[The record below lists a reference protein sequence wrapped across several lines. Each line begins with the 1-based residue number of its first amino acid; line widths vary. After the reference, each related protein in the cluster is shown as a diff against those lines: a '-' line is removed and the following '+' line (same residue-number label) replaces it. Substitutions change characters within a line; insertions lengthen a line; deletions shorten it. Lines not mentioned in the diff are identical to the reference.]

1 MAVGAEPRV
10 ARIAMF
16 NADTPVP
23 NVLAK
28 RGSYGAI
35 FHGLLS
41 QAARRVAPH
50 LTIES
55 EEFNVVLGEYPEDPA
70 KFDMLLVTGA
80 AASAYDKDEWIS
92 RLGEYLRDAYSQQPQ
107 VKLFGSCFGHQLL
120 CQTLLADHGAV
131 VEKDGKGWEVGVHP
145 IRLSDGFVKA
155 TGLQSDGKWASPK
168 TNNGTAVVAAEP
180 KTMRLQ
186 FIHADHVILPPP
198 TSMPPNWFVVGSTD
212 HCAVQG
218 VYNPGRVLT
227 YQGHFE
233 FDRFVNAETLT
244 VFGTRWNGEVLQSDL
259 DKVNFDDDS
268 EFAAEIVVRF
278 LLDKPTQISD
288 L

>member
-35 FHGLLS
+35 FHRLLS
-41 QAARRVAPH
+41 QAARRIAPH

-55 EEFNVVLGEYPEDPA
+55 EEFNVVLGEYPKDPA
-70 KFDMLLVTGA
+70 QFDMLLVTGA
-80 AASAYDKDEWIS
+80 AASSYDKDEWI
-92 RLGEYLRDAYSQQPQ
+92 RKLGEYLHNAYSQQPQ

-120 CQTLLADHGAV
+120 CQELLADHGAF
-131 VEKDGKGWEVGVHP
+131 VEKDAKGWEVGVQP
-145 IRLSDGFVKA
+145 INLTDDFLNAS
-155 TGLQSDGKWASPK
+155 GLRSNGKWAAS
-168 TNNGTAVVAAEP
+168 NSANGTGIAATDP
-180 KTMRLQ
+180 KTMKLQ
-186 FIHADHVILPPP
+186 FIHADHVKLPPP
-198 TSMPPNWFVVGSTD
+198 TSMPPDWFVVGSTE

-218 VYNPGRVLT
+218 MYNPGRVLT

-233 FDRFVNAETLT
+233 FDRFINTETLQ

-268 EFAAEIVVRF
+268 DFAAEIVVRF
-278 LLDKPTQISD
+278 LLEKPTKI
-288 L
+288 